1 MSAINNYIPKKN
13 GQQFILSLILSL
25 SVIGFLYVGSITK
38 IIDKEITM
46 FMLGSI
52 TTAFILSIQ
61 FYFRRAEPQ

>member
-1 MSAINNYIPKKN
+1 MSSPFPRKN
-13 GQQFILSLILSL
+13 HQQFILALILSIA
-25 SVIGFLYVGSITK
+25 VIGFLYAGSIWEW
-38 IIDKEITM
+38 IDKEVMM